1 MKTLYLECTMGAAGD
16 MLTAALLELVPDRAA
31 ALARINALGI
41 PGVHVHADPATVCG
55 LVGTRMDVHIHGHTE
70 EEHGHHHHHHHDHG
84 SMDADAQERVPPHH
98 HHHASRADIA
108 AQIAALNAS
117 DAVKAHVQA
126 VYDLIADAEA
136 KAHGRPVSEI
146 HFHEIGMADALSDIA
161 SVALLLE
168 ELAPVRV
175 VASRPEVGGGF
186 VQCAHGTLPVPAPAT
201 ANILTGVPYTSG
213 AANCELLT
221 PTGAALLVHFA
232 DAFGPMPPLAVERTG
247 LGLGH
252 REVPGRLNGVRAF
265 LGEEAGGTRSCA
277 SELGGTR
284 SCASATEPNGRVAEL
299 RANIDDM
306 TGEDLAFACDRLRA
320 AGALDVSLAPLTMKK
335 GRPGH
340 LLIVLA
346 PLDLADA
353 LAAAILRE
361 TSTFGVRRVDCA
373 RYELER
379 DIVPGDV
386 RVKVGRGYGVE
397 KSKPEFADRAAHAHA

>member
-16 MLTAALLELVPDRAA
+16 MLTAALLEIVPDRAA

-41 PGVHVHADPATVCG
+41 PGVHVHADAIVQCG
-55 LVGTRMDVHIHGHTE
+55 LTGTRVDVHVHGHVE
-70 EEHGHHHHHHHDHG
+70 EEHHRHHHDHG
-84 SMDADAQERVPPHH
+84 GHDHAHH
-98 HHHASRADIA
+98 HHHASRADVA

-126 VYDLIADAEA
+126 VYDLIADAES

-146 HFHEIGMADALSDIA
+146 HFHEVGMADALSDIA

-168 ELAPVRV
+168 ELAPARV

-201 ANILTGVPYTSG
+201 AHILTGVPYTSG

-284 SCASATEPNGRVAEL
+284 SCASATGPNGRVAEL

-306 TGEDLAFACDRLRA
+306 TGEDLAFACDRLRT

-379 DIVPGDV
+379 EIVPGDV

-397 KSKPEFADRAAHAHA
+397 KSKPEFADRAAHAHAQAPGVQA

>member
-41 PGVHVHADPATVCG
+41 PGVHVHANPATVCG
-55 LVGTRMDVHIHGHTE
+55 LVGTRVDVHIHGHTE
-70 EEHGHHHHHHHDHG
+70 EEHDHHHHHDHEAG
-84 SMDADAQERVPPHH
+84 HDHDHDHAHHHH

-146 HFHEIGMADALSDIA
+146 HFHEVGMADALSDIA

-168 ELAPVRV
+168 ELGPVRV

-186 VQCAHGTLPVPAPAT
+186 VKCAHGTLPIPAPAT
-201 ANILTGVPYTSG
+201 SNILTGVPYTSG
-213 AANCELLT
+213 AADCGLLT
-221 PTGAALLVHFA
+221 PTGAALRVHFA

-252 REVPGRLNGVRAF
+252 REVPGRLNGVRACP
-265 LGEEAGGTRSCA
+265 GEETGGPRSVAA
-277 SELGGTR
+277 SGG
-284 SCASATEPNGRVAEL
+284 PNGRIAEL

-306 TGEDLAFACDRLRA
+306 TGEDLAFACDKLRA

-346 PLDLADA
+346 PFEKADA

-361 TSTFGVRRVDCA
+361 TSTFGVRRVDCS
-373 RYELER
+373 RYELARE
-379 DIVPGDV
+379 IVPGDI
-386 RVKVGRGYGVE
+386 RVKVGHGYGVE
-397 KSKPEFADRAAHAHA
+397 KSKPEFADRVR

>member
-1 MKTLYLECTMGAAGD
+1 
-16 MLTAALLELVPDRAA
+16 V
-31 ALARINALGI
+31 
-41 PGVHVHADPATVCG
+41 
-55 LVGTRMDVHIHGHTE
+55 DVHIHGHTE
-70 EEHGHHHHHHHDHG
+70 EEHHHHHHHHDHG
-84 SMDADAQERVPPHH
+84 DHGSVEADAQERVPPHH

-126 VYDLIADAEA
+126 VYDLIAGAEA

-146 HFHEIGMADALSDIA
+146 HFHEVGMADALSDIA

-168 ELAPVRV
+168 MLGPVRV

-201 ANILTGVPYTSG
+201 AHILTGVPYTAG

-265 LGEEAGGTRSCA
+265 IGGSPGRLAPPVVDAGG
-277 SELGGTR
+277 
-284 SCASATEPNGRVAEL
+284 PNGRIAEL

-306 TGEDLAFACDRLRA
+306 TGEDLAFACDKLRA
-320 AGALDVSLAPLTMKK
+320 AGALDVSLAPLLMKK

-346 PLDLADA
+346 PPAQADA

-361 TSTFGVRRVDCA
+361 TSTFGVRRVDCT
-373 RYELER
+373 RYELARE
-379 DIVPGDV
+379 IVPGDV
-386 RVKVGRGYGVE
+386 RVKIGHGYGVE
-397 KSKPEFADRAAHAHA
+397 KSKPEFADRAAQSVRAAD